1 MIIQVILLCSIG
13 LLSFLYTSYVIPSV
27 SNIIPVATHYMF
39 LSFSCILLLID
50 NFSLM
55 NDIQNFKP
63 FDNPEHIHIIGHQA
77 IELQKSKIII
87 YNLTKIKEQ
96 QIKPINEKKLLKR
109 FFSSTF

>member
-63 FDNPEHIHIIGHQA
+63 FDNPEHIHIIGDQA

-87 YNLTKIKEQ
+87 YNLTKIKEH
-96 QIKPINEKKLLKR
+96 QIKTINEKKLLKR

>member
-1 MIIQVILLCSIG
+1 MIIEVILLFCVG
-13 LLSFLYTSYVIPSV
+13 LTSFLYTSYIIPSV
-27 SNIIPVATHYMF
+27 SNIIPVDIHYMF
-39 LSFSCILLLID
+39 LSFSCIILLID

-63 FDNPEHIHIIGHQA
+63 FDNPEHIHIIGDQA

-87 YNLTKIKEQ
+87 YNLTKIKKH